1 MATRCCWT
9 AIGAER
15 AAAQRQI
22 SINAHEPVKDT
33 GLRRTYPNWMT
44 REGARGMEFNAW
56 GSPPNPT
63 EHESTLAFTRML
75 AGPMDF
81 TPGIFDLHPNERPPV
96 REDMQR
102 GDPANRP
109 QTTLAK
115 QLALYV
121 VLYSPLQ
128 MAADLP
134 ENYEARMD
142 AFQFIKDVE
151 ADWEQSIA
159 LQGEVGEYVAI
170 ARQGRASKEWFLGA
184 VTDGSPRDL
193 AIPLD
198 FLEPGKRYT
207 AQVYRDGPD
216 AAWDTNPYS
225 IVIEDVAVAGG
236 DTFSVGLASS
246 GGVAVR
252 FVPLP

>member
-1 MATRCCWT
+1 HR
-9 AIGAER
+9 
-15 AAAQRQI
+15 I

-56 GSPPNPT
+56 GTPPNPP
-63 EHESTLAFTRML
+63 EHISILAYTRML
-75 AGPMDF
+75 SGPMDF
-81 TPGIFDLHPNERPPV
+81 TPGIFDLRPNEKPPL
-96 REDMQR
+96 REDMPR
-102 GDPANRP
+102 GDPSNRP

-151 ADWEQSIA
+151 ADWEESVAIA
-159 LQGEVGEYVAI
+159 GEIGEYVAI
-170 ARQGRASKEWFLGA
+170 ARKGRARGEWFLGA
-184 VTDGSPRDL
+184 VTDAKERTL
-193 AIPLD
+193 TLPLS
-198 FLEPGKRYT
+198 FLEKGKNYI
-207 AQVYRDGPD
+207 AQVYRDGKE
-216 AAWDTNPYS
+216 AHWDTNPYA
-225 IVIEDVAVAGG
+225 IVIEEIEVTGGGTFAVE
-236 DTFSVGLASS
+236 LASS

-252 FVPLP
+252 FVATD